1 MAKTKISQYD
11 VVASNNTDVDGVN
24 LAEGCSP
31 SGINNAIREIMAHLK
46 DFQAGLS
53 GDTLPVASGGTGST
67 TAGGARTALG
77 SASSG
82 ANSDI
87 TSITGLTTALSVA
100 QGGTGATSI
109 TANSVVLGN
118 GTGTVQEVAPG
129 ASGNALVSNG
139 TTWQSTILETI
150 PAGAV
155 QYFAMNTAPTG
166 WLKANGQAVS
176 RTTYATLFSAIGT
189 TFGSG
194 DGSTTFNVPDLRG
207 EFLRGWDDSRGID
220 SGRAFGSWQTQNTNK
235 EEISMTTGSNG
246 SSPITAPNEDGSTY
260 SAWLTSGRN
269 DGGSRAIILRMDNTE
284 TRPRNFALLA
294 CIKS

>member
-11 VVASNNTDVDGVN
+11 TVASNNTDVDGVN

-31 SGINNAIREIMAHLK
+31 SGINNAIREVMAHLK
-46 DFQAGLS
+46 DFQS
-53 GDTLPVASGGTGST
+53 GTVTGNAIAIASGGTGAENAT
-67 TAGGARTALG
+67 DARTNLS
-77 SASSG
+77 SAKLG

-87 TSITGLTTALSVA
+87 TSLSGLTTALSVA

-118 GTGTVQEVAPG
+118 GTGAVQEVAPG

-155 QYFAMNTAPTG
+155 QYFAMNTAPSG

-194 DGSTTFNVPDLRG
+194 DGSATFNVPDLRG

-220 SGRAFGSWQTQNTNK
+220 SGRAFGSWQAQNTNK
-235 EEISMTTGSNG
+235 EELSMTTNANG
-246 SSPITAPNEDGSTY
+246 SSPIKAPNEDGSSY
-260 SAWLTSGRN
+260 SAWLTCGRN
-269 DGGSRAIILRMDNTE
+269 DGGSRAMRL
-284 TRPRNFALLA
+284 
-294 CIKS
+294 

>member
-1 MAKTKISQYD
+1 MPKTKISEYD
-11 VVASNNTDVDGVN
+11 VVASNNTDINGIN
-24 LAEGCSP
+24 IAESCPP
-31 SGINNAIREIMAHLK
+31 SGINNALREIMSDLK
-46 DFQAGLS
+46 DFQAGTS
-53 GDTLPVASGGTGST
+53 GDILPLASGGTNANNAT
-67 TAGGARTALG
+67 DARTNLS
-77 SASSG
+77 SAKSG

-87 TSITGLTTALSVA
+87 TSLSGLTTALSVA
-100 QGGTGATSI
+100 QGGTGSSSI
-109 TANSVVLGN
+109 TANSVILGN
-118 GTGTVQEVAPG
+118 GTSAVQTVAPST
-129 ASGNALVSNG
+129 SGNVLVSNG
-139 TTWQSTILETI
+139 TTWISGLVETI

-155 QYFAMNTAPTG
+155 QYFAMNTAPSG

-207 EFLRGWDDSRGID
+207 EFVRGWDDSRGID

-235 EEISMTTGSNG
+235 EQISMNTSSNG
-246 SSPITAPNEDGSTY
+246 SGPISAPTEDGSTF
-260 SAWLTSGRN
+260 SAWMTSGRN
-269 DGGSRAIILRMDNTE
+269 DGGTRAIRLNMTNTE